1 MVNSRFGQLFLSLKP
16 AERRLFS
23 KFIVS
28 PFFNQQSV
36 LAQIWEHLLDRYET
50 LDLLPEKEELHTTI
64 YPGKPYNDQQMRL
77 SISRLYK
84 SLLHFLAYQEATS
97 NPAQLK
103 LYEAKALHKKQL
115 EKHFQRSLGQAQKQ
129 AKEEGYKNAEFWQFS
144 FQLQLE
150 QTRQISKTQYSGEA
164 ALQQLSDTL
173 DLAYLSAKLRHICLL
188 LTHQKVFQSQFD
200 IGLLPEILAYIKQQE
215 LLEEPAIACYFHY
228 YHTLIQPENN
238 THFQAFKNSIFQYSQ
253 QFPPDEIR
261 DLFLLAINYCV
272 KQGNEGKQAYI
283 SEMLELY
290 KEGLQTD
297 ILLEQGEL
305 SHFTYHNI
313 ATAGLKTKNYDW
325 VNHFINQYKNK
336 LPRQHRESSY
346 SFNGARLA
354 YAQGFYKKA
363 LPLLQKA
370 NYKDLLLNLA
380 AKTLLLK
387 IYYELDEFDLLNA
400 HLDAMKNF
408 IRRKAVIGYHRSNYL
423 NIVSFT
429 KKLTSVNPYDK
440 AQRKSL
446 EEQIRKTEHL
456 SEKEWLLTQL

>member
-1 MVNSRFGQLFLSLKP
+1 MINSRFGQLFLSLKP

-200 IGLLPEILAYIKQQE
+200 IGLLPETLAYIKQQE

-290 KEGLQTD
+290 KEGLQAD

-456 SEKEWLLTQL
+456 SEKEWLLKQL

>member
-28 PFFNQQSV
+28 PFFNQQSI

-50 LDLLPEKEELHTTI
+50 LDLLPEKEELYTTV
-64 YPGKPYNDQQMRL
+64 YPEKPYNDQQMRL

-129 AKEEGYKNAEFWQFS
+129 AEEEGYKNAEFWQFS

-336 LPRQHRESSY
+336 LPRQHRESSF

>member
-16 AERRLFS
+16 AEKRLFS

-28 PFFNQQSV
+28 PFFNQQPL
-36 LAQIWEHLLDRYET
+36 LAQIWDYILDRYDT
-50 LDLLPEKEELHTTI
+50 LDLLPDKEDLYAVA
-64 YPGKPYNDQQMRL
+64 YPGKPYNDQQIRL
-77 SISRLYK
+77 SISRLYQN
-84 SLLHFLAYQEATS
+84 LLHFLAYQEAIS
-97 NPAQLK
+97 NPSQIK

-115 EKHFQRSLGQAQKQ
+115 EKHFQRSLEQAQKL
-129 AKEEGYKNAEFWQFS
+129 AADKGYKNAEFWQFS

-150 QTRQISKTQYSGEA
+150 QTRQISKIQYSGEA

-173 DLAYLSAKLRHICLL
+173 DLAYISAKLRHICLL
-188 LTHQKVFQSQFD
+188 LTHQKVFQSQFN
-200 IGLLPEILAYIKQQE
+200 IGLLPEILAYIEKNN
-215 LLEEPAIACYFHY
+215 LLKEPAIACYFY
-228 YHTLIQPENN
+228 YYYTLIQSENN
-238 THFQAFKNSIFQYSQ
+238 THFQAFKRSIFQYSQ
-253 QFPPDEIR
+253 QFPPEEIR

-313 ATAGLKTKNYDW
+313 ATAGLKTKDYEW
-325 VNHFINQYKNK
+325 VNQFIHRYKNK
-336 LPRQHRESSY
+336 LARQHRESSY

-354 YAQGFYKKA
+354 YAQGFYDKA

-446 EEQIRKTEHL
+446 EDQIRKTEHL
-456 SEKEWLLTQL
+456 SEKEWLLGQL